1 MRSRR
6 SDMFLPLGHARG
18 HPNPWVA
25 CIGLAHE
32 TNGGAPD
39 SKAMLPEG
47 FHCVRGADT
56 LQQKGHSRTWFSL
69 GAERNGLVMA
79 AETRRAR
86 RSTWYALLCT
96 YVQNTTL
103 RYSRMFD
110 KDLLPPSATA
120 SHSSGRRRR
129 RAHPH
134 CHLSS
139 VQRTEYST
147 QQSQYRGTRYRGFP
161 GHEGRQTRH
170 FSAKSESFS
179 LGRAQQLS
187 VCGLRRRRRVR
198 RIRRRALCSLGT
210 CRAAETQARSEMS
223 WSHEPICS
231 VGLGSSRIRGW

>member
-1 MRSRR
+1 
-6 SDMFLPLGHARG
+6 
-18 HPNPWVA
+18 
-25 CIGLAHE
+25 
-32 TNGGAPD
+32 
-39 SKAMLPEG
+39 
-47 FHCVRGADT
+47 
-56 LQQKGHSRTWFSL
+56 
-69 GAERNGLVMA
+69 MA

-86 RSTWYALLCT
+86 RVVLHGM

-198 RIRRRALCSLGT
+198 RIRRRALCSLGM
-210 CRAAETQARSEMS
+210 CRAAETQGQIGDVLVARTNLLGRAGQLMGENGTMSMVSQARSLARTLS
-223 WSHEPICS
+223 P
-231 VGLGSSRIRGW
+231 SS